1 MPTFYTEDLDIE
13 VDEFLDD
20 CDSNEIQEVIQWLK
34 DSDYLPDNVATSESQ
49 QSFQDEDFDRALIS
63 LVGNRFKLT
72 TEQEEAI
79 MNAAK
84 NIGCSWN

>member
-49 QSFQDEDFDRALIS
+49 QSFQDEDFDRALMS

>member
-34 DSDYLPDNVATSESQ
+34 DSDYLPQNVATSESQ
-49 QSFQDEDFDRALIS
+49 QSFQDEEFDGALMN
-63 LVGNRFKLT
+63 LVGNRFKLS
-72 TEQEEAI
+72 TEDEKVIMAI
-79 MNAAK
+79 SNK
-84 NIGCSWN
+84 VI

>member
-13 VDEFLDD
+13 VDDFLDD

>member
-34 DSDYLPDNVATSESQ
+34 DSDYLPQNVATSESQ
-49 QSFQDEDFDRALIS
+49 QSFQDEEFDGALMN
-63 LVGNRFKLT
+63 LVGKRFRLS
-72 TEQEEAI
+72 TEDEKTIMAI
-79 MNAAK
+79 SNK
-84 NIGCSWN
+84 VI

>member
-34 DSDYLPDNVATSESQ
+34 DSDYLPQNVATSESQ
-49 QSFQDEDFDRALIS
+49 QSFQDEEFDGVLMN
-63 LVGNRFKLT
+63 LVGKRFKLS
-72 TEQEEAI
+72 TEDEKTIMAI
-79 MNAAK
+79 SNK
-84 NIGCSWN
+84 VI